1 MFQPGL
7 LLPLDSI
14 DKRRNNEN
22 IQSSRSDDQ
31 PQPSNQD
38 IPTDQSDERR
48 WISSASKQF
57 PENSEIQ
64 AALQEEAVG
73 VTSSR
78 QNENSGRVVSLENW
92 RKISQIAAD
101 NSGGETGAKHHR
113 AQSEKWRS
121 ELSSGPARPRDGEAA
136 GAAGARTE
144 CRDKNCVN
152 PLTSSSSAS
161 AKTSPESAKYELE
174 GSEALPSRPG
184 RRHVDPPENETRS
197 ENRNNNAKS
206 SPGER
211 KRLKVIWILFKHFNT
226 YNLWEPL

>member
-73 VTSSR
+73 VSSSR

-101 NSGGETGAKHHR
+101 DSLTEQVRAGPRPVSRSGN
-113 AQSEKWRS
+113 
-121 ELSSGPARPRDGEAA
+121 DGHA
-136 GAAGARTE
+136 TDK
-144 CRDKNCVN
+144 CIDKNCIN
-152 PLTSSSSAS
+152 PLNSAS
-161 AKTSPESAKYELE
+161 AKTSQSAKSELE
-174 GSEALPSRPG
+174 GSEVLPSSTVGG
-184 RRHVDPPENETRS
+184 RQVDPPENETRS